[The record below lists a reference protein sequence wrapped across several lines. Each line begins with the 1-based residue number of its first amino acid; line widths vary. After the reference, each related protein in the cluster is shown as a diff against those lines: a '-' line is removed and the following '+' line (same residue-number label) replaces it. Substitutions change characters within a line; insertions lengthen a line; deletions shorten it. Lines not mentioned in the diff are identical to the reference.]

1 MYCLFPRRS
10 FLATRLY
17 SKRSSLAGR
26 NHFRKYLLHSL
37 AVRGVDMTSGC
48 QPCLS
53 PLLPPHNQKGPRTR
67 LKQLLQLFSSS
78 LNTAKIAISQEVS
91 FSNLFCCNR
100 MWELGLKVTGG
111 CKKKKKDTGWEGE
124 EEWSLPWAWIKNN
137 IPGIEPVGVRMCW
150 SVLGGGPSGGPVRT
164 VTALTYTPFVQE
176 TLQWDKKLSSSGICL
191 EVWKGRSRVKGFLNG
206 F

>member
-1 MYCLFPRRS
+1 MWLPSHFCSPYSEFSVSTNWIYRHKLKLTMYGLFPRRS
-10 FLATRLY
+10 FLATWLD

-53 PLLPPHNQKGPRTR
+53 PLLPPHNQRGPRTC

-91 FSNLFCCNR
+91 FSNLFCCKR
-100 MWELGLKVTGG
+100 RWELDLKVTRG
-111 CKKKKKDTGWEGE
+111 CKKKTQAE
-124 EEWSLPWAWIKNN
+124 
-137 IPGIEPVGVRMCW
+137 
-150 SVLGGGPSGGPVRT
+150 
-164 VTALTYTPFVQE
+164 
-176 TLQWDKKLSSSGICL
+176 
-191 EVWKGRSRVKGFLNG
+191 RVNRNRLFWVHESKTTFRA
-206 F
+206 

>member
-100 MWELGLKVTGG
+100 TWELGLKVTGG
-111 CKKKKKDTGWEGE
+111 CKKKKRHRLRGWRGMVSSVSMNQKQHSGHRTCGGKDVLKRARRWP
-124 EEWSLPWAWIKNN
+124 EWRPCENCHRSY
-137 IPGIEPVGVRMCW
+137 VH
-150 SVLGGGPSGGPVRT
+150 PVRKG
-164 VTALTYTPFVQE
+164 
-176 TLQWDKKLSSSGICL
+176 DSSVG
-191 EVWKGRSRVKGFLNG
+191 
-206 F
+206 